1 MSMEIKELIIYII
14 LLAIAVVFSFLEQT
28 IKQSKNAEK
37 AKTVIDVI
45 NMLAPD
51 AVVAVEK
58 LGLTKQLSGNE
69 KLAQAVNYV
78 QNGLAKLGF
87 TAQDVETIKNAVEK
101 HWADLS
107 ANGTLDAYDKKPV
120 DKPTS
125 DTSAKTV
132 AETVQDALVKAINDS
147 ADKYKATAV
156 DVPDKPVE
164 VKPSQPDKG
173 ADNEKATQET
183 H

>member
-69 KLAQAVNYV
+69 KLAQAVDYV

-120 DKPTS
+120 DS
-125 DTSAKTV
+125 VVSATTAK
-132 AETVQDALVKAINDS
+132 TVQDALVKAINDS

-164 VKPSQPDKG
+164 AKPSQPDKG
-173 ADNEKATQET
+173 ADNEATEEN

>member
-1 MSMEIKELIIYII
+1 MEIKELIIYII
-14 LLAIAVVFSFLEQT
+14 LLAIAVVFSLLEQT

-45 NMLAPD
+45 NTLAPD

-58 LGLTKQLSGNE
+58 LGLTKQLGGNE

-120 DKPTS
+120 DS
-125 DTSAKTV
+125 VVSATTAK
-132 AETVQDALVKAINDS
+132 TVQDALVKAINDS

-164 VKPSQPDKG
+164 AKPSQPDKG
-173 ADNEKATQET
+173 ADNEATEEN

>member
-1 MSMEIKELIIYII
+1 MNMEIKELIIYII

-37 AKTVIDVI
+37 AKTIIDVI
-45 NMLAPD
+45 NTLAPD

-78 QNGLAKLGF
+78 QNGLTKLGF

-107 ANGTLDAYDKKPV
+107 ANGTLDAYDKKPIDNAV
-120 DKPTS
+120 
-125 DTSAKTV
+125 SATTAK
-132 AETVQDALVKAINDS
+132 TVQDALVKAINDS

-164 VKPSQPDKG
+164 AKPSQPDKG
-173 ADNEKATQET
+173 ADNEATEEN